1 MKRIFEQVVSCDDQQ
16 VKNNVIRILAD
27 SCEIGMNGEA
37 FLETLRE
44 VKSEL
49 GECSYDEDMA
59 MLHLCLIK
67 NVHCKEAA
75 ISNYSSIKDTN
86 ISCWDFV
93 VLWGEMVKRH
103 GEKIRRWFPHIK
115 ELDFEQ
121 KTLDECKNYL
131 SSGKKPFYDLNL

>member
-1 MKRIFEQVVSCDDQQ
+1 MKRIFEQVVACDDQQ

-27 SCEIGMNGEA
+27 SCERGMNGEA

-75 ISNYSSIKDTN
+75 ISN
-86 ISCWDFV
+86 
-93 VLWGEMVKRH
+93 
-103 GEKIRRWFPHIK
+103 
-115 ELDFEQ
+115 
-121 KTLDECKNYL
+121 
-131 SSGKKPFYDLNL
+131 